1 MQFYMTGM
9 FLESKIIVMSGM
21 STTEY
26 IELLEALRRRGEL
39 VSSSKEA
46 ARELLVNVGVL
57 TPDGRL
63 TERFKWLQ
71 LYGPN
76 KDAVD
81 VRY

>member
-1 MQFYMTGM
+1 MY
-9 FLESKIIVMSGM
+9 MSGM
-21 STTEY
+21 SQSEY
-26 IELLEALRRRGEL
+26 DELLEAIRKRGEL

-46 ARELLVNVGVL
+46 AREFLVNLGVL

-63 TERFKWLQ
+63 TERFKDLQ